1 MIFAI
6 ETMVNTKQGVVILCM
21 RKQQYAAAA
30 YNLALT
36 IKFHSPGI
44 NITLLSDGIHNKLFS
59 TGHYGAFNFIK
70 EIKEKTVA
78 EAKLNI
84 ENYVE
89 YDQAL
94 YIDADSICLQPL
106 EPLFDKLKGN
116 KFKSNVI
123 DNYTNWVS
131 PEYFKQM
138 FDVEPNQTINS
149 SWIYFEDKRVFKIA
163 DKYLKKGF
171 DVSNLVQTWGNSS
184 HVPDE
189 LFFNGALAKL
199 VMDAKVDFNVMFFD
213 DKIDQRST
221 SKLAEDYYFLTYYG
235 NKNNTRLEIQEWYDR
250 EMFRVC
256 AKYGIEHRFKIHEI
270 MAHKLVNEK

>member
-1 MIFAI
+1 M
-6 ETMVNTKQGVVILCM
+6 NKGVVILCM
-21 RKQQYAAAA
+21 RKTQYACAA

-44 NITLLSDGIHNKLFS
+44 NITLLSDGIHEKAFS
-59 TGHYGAFNFIK
+59 AGHYGVFDSIIQIK
-70 EIKEKTVA
+70 EQTVA
-78 EAKLNI
+78 DAKLNI

-89 YDQAL
+89 YDQCL

-106 EPLFDKLKGN
+106 EPLFDKLNGN

-131 PEYFKQM
+131 PEYFKEM
-138 FDVEPNQTINS
+138 FNVETNQTINS

-171 DVSNLVQTWGNSS
+171 DVTKLVQTWGSGS
-184 HVPDE
+184 HIPDE

-199 VMDAKVDFNVMFFD
+199 GMDAKVDFSVMFFD
-213 DKIDQRST
+213 DKKDQRST
-221 SKLAEDYYFLTYYG
+221 SVLAQEYYFLTYYG
-235 NKNNTRLEIQEWYDR
+235 NKNNTRVELQEWYDR